1 MKFNKKTIIILLAI
15 ISIIVAI
22 AVILVSSNDT
32 NGEDM
37 SPKDNNTNNEQSVVQ
52 GDTNTNQNQNT
63 NNKDNSQE
71 VKIFPYN
78 IPDTGLVINKIE
90 SYSGEYFEDGS
101 NSNVSS
107 VATML
112 LTNNSS
118 SNIEYG
124 EIYVKSGKE
133 TLTFVVSGLPKG
145 KNIIVQEKNKK
156 TYDGSTD
163 IVCTATVAT
172 LDEFEKNEKLIKIEE
187 TDKGAI
193 KVTNV
198 SDKDIPTVR
207 IFYKYYMD
215 DEEIYVGGIT
225 YTAKISNLK
234 KNDTQEVF
242 PKHYVNGYSEIL
254 MVRLYEE

>member
-1 MKFNKKTIIILLAI
+1 MKFNKKTIIIILAI

-22 AVILVSSNDT
+22 AVIAVSFINT
-32 NGEDM
+32 NGDDM
-37 SPKDNNTNNEQSVVQ
+37 NKNYNNTDNEQSVVQ
-52 GDTNTNQNQNT
+52 GSTNTNQNKNMS
-63 NNKDNSQE
+63 NKDNSQD

-78 IPDTGLVINKIE
+78 IPDTGLIINKIE
-90 SYSGEYFEDGS
+90 AYSGEYFEDGS

-124 EIYVKSGKE
+124 EIYVETGAE
-133 TLTFVVSGLPKG
+133 TLTFVVSGLPEG
-145 KNIIVQEKNKK
+145 KSVIVQEKDKK
-156 TYDGSTD
+156 AYNGSTD

-172 LDEFEKNEKLIKIEE
+172 LKEFEKNKDLIKVEE

-193 KVTNV
+193 KVTNI
-198 SDKDIPTVR
+198 SGKDIPTVR

-242 PKHYVNGYSEIL
+242 PRHYVNGYSEIL
-254 MVRLYEE
+254 MVRVYEE